1 MRSLS
6 YRMVCHYDV
15 ADSKLVLWR
24 IILLRPLKI
33 NCYPHGLPRFWG
45 FHLWVYSHVCLLVI
59 NLTNPRRFF
68 LPILEPGAWPGTCEV
83 TSCCDHQSQLV
94 KPGIPSSFYKNTMKD
109 TRKKYQLGVPTYFA
123 P

>member
-33 NCYPHGLPRFWG
+33 NCYPHGLPRFWDFIYG
-45 FHLWVYSHVCLLVI
+45 YIHMCVYWL
-59 NLTNPRRFF
+59 
-68 LPILEPGAWPGTCEV
+68 
-83 TSCCDHQSQLV
+83 
-94 KPGIPSSFYKNTMKD
+94 
-109 TRKKYQLGVPTYFA
+109 
-123 P
+123 